1 MAPPSDCPVMPTP
14 EARAAR
20 LNTNT
25 YVSVGILITILT
37 GFFVVINTIYT
48 TKTELVLNQYRSG
61 VKLDNLTERMDKYE
75 KAKETWS
82 FQDMFKWAVHLQ
94 QSNQG
99 KIVVPEPT
107 TSTP

>member
-1 MAPPSDCPVMPTP
+1 MPTP

-25 YVSVGILITILT
+25 YVSFGILISILT
-37 GFFVVINTIYT
+37 GFFVVINAIYSA
-48 TKTELVLNQYRSG
+48 KTELVLNQYKSG
-61 VKLDNLTERMDKYE
+61 VKLDTLTERMDKYE
-75 KAKETWS
+75 RTKETWS

-99 KIVVPEPT
+99 KITVPEPT
-107 TSTP
+107 NSTSP